1 MQTARLVMR
10 LAEVNRC
17 RRLPRNRLGRDFVV
31 GDLHGQR
38 PLLEAR
44 LAAVGFDPRIDRVF
58 SVGDLIDRGPDSLET
73 LALIEEPWF
82 HAVLG
87 NHELML
93 LHFLGMFEHRELRRR
108 DFAARKG
115 PWVLDALYAQRGRLL
130 RLAEQVATLPLA
142 LHVDDDAPFNVMHGD
157 LHPLGSCQSALFRE
171 ATIDVLDAWALSTSR
186 GHRAELRKA
195 RLEVRTFAGQT
206 VHLSATPSGRLPWTY
221 VGHSPMA
228 ELTVHRSYCF
238 VDQGVRSPGRAGS
251 AAARLTLL
259 DHGGFAR
266 WLERTLGPAGPASL
280 RPATGAETGLGFGAR
295 AAQDLRVQ
303 AERPRPQARGDRRPA
318 TQDG

>member
-1 MQTARLVMR
+1 MR

-31 GDLHGQR
+31 GDLHGR
-38 PLLEAR
+38 RGVLEAR
-44 LAAVGFDPRIDRVF
+44 LGAVGFDPRIDRVF

-93 LHFLGMFEHRELRRR
+93 LHFLGMFDHRELRRR

-115 PWVLDALYAQRGRLL
+115 PWVVDALCTRRGRLM
-130 RLAEQVATLPLA
+130 RLAEQVAAMPLS
-142 LHVDDDAPFNVMHGD
+142 LHVDDDVPFNVMHGD
-157 LHPLGSCQSALFRE
+157 LHPLGSCQQALFRE

-186 GHRAELRKA
+186 GHRGELRKA
-195 RLEVRTFAGQT
+195 ELEVRSFGGQA
-206 VHLSATPSGRLPWTY
+206 VHLSATPRGRLPWTY
-221 VGHSPMA
+221 VGHSPMI
-228 ELTVHRSYCF
+228 ELTVHRSYCY
-238 VDQGVRSPGRAGS
+238 VDQGVRTPGRAGAGT
-251 AAARLTLL
+251 AAAPLTLL
-259 DHGGFAR
+259 DHGGFSR
-266 WLERTLGPAGPASL
+266 WLERTLGSECSQRL
-280 RPATGAETGLGFGAR
+280 RPADSAEADLGFGAR
-295 AAQDLRVQ
+295 AARGLR
-303 AERPRPQARGDRRPA
+303 EHPENRRPQARSDRRLA